1 MLRYNS
7 RTHRKLMDESEF
19 ALHNAAESE
28 RDRISRIASTI
39 LGDGKIYQQW
49 ESQHANLLRPVAE
62 HRKNRSQ
69 LMELRF
75 AEMQLVHRRALFR
88 FLQSSGLKG
97 HTRERLFRTIHSTR
111 DYHDA
116 VIAEHRQ
123 YMMAVSSHVSAD
135 HIIDVMK
142 DVSSRRL
149 LDMYDNSYTRY
160 FQMRCYVALAGN
172 TDCVDLVRMTMKDTA
187 RELQRT
193 RMRIQSEMPVTDG
206 GNFDREEALARSGRY
221 PILDYMVG

>member
-1 MLRYNS
+1 MLRYSS

-28 RDRISRIASTI
+28 RERISRIATTV
-39 LGDGKIYQQW
+39 LDDGKIYQQW
-49 ESQHANLLRPVAE
+49 EAQHASLLRPVAE
-62 HRKNRSQ
+62 HRKNQSQ
-69 LMELRF
+69 LMELRN

-88 FLQSSGLKG
+88 LLRRSGLKG
-97 HTRERLFRTIHSTR
+97 SARERLFRTIHSTR
-111 DYHDA
+111 DYNDA
-116 VIAEHRQ
+116 VLAEHRQ

-135 HIIDVMK
+135 HIINVMK

-149 LDMYDNSYTRY
+149 LQMYENSYTRY
-160 FQMRCYVALAGN
+160 FQMRCYVALAGD
-172 TDCVDLVRMTMKDTA
+172 TDCVELVRLSMKDTA

-193 RMRIQSEMPVTDG
+193 RMRIQSETPVTDG